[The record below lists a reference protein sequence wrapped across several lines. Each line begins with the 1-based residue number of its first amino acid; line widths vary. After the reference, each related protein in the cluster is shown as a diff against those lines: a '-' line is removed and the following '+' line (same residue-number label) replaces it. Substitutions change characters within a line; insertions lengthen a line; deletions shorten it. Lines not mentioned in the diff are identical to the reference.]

1 MALLGRGLLGV
12 WHDVEFSKDEDLTDF
27 HDWYTRE
34 HFPERLRV
42 PGFMRGRRY
51 EAVSGEP
58 YYAALYETESIKTL
72 ASATYHK
79 RLDNPTPWS
88 SRNLAR
94 FKNTNRTAFEVK
106 YSAGFGLGSGL
117 VVIWLSPKYE
127 MKESLKDWLI
137 YTTLPDVLVQPG
149 IVGAHFCIADPLVT
163 RVDSTEAHIRA
174 MPDQMADWIVMIEGH
189 NQQVLEQALSH
200 RLSSEEFGDQGISF
214 SSTTFH
220 RLIHSATSDD
230 HSNFTI

>member
-12 WHDVEFSKDEDLTDF
+12 WHDVEFSKNEDLTDF

-88 SRNLAR
+88 TRNLAR

-106 YSAGFGLGSGL
+106 YSDGFGLGSDL
-117 VVIWLSPKYE
+117 VVIWLSPKNE
-127 MKESLKDWLI
+127 VKESLKDWLI
-137 YTTLPDVLVQPG
+137 YATLPDVLLQPG
-149 IVGAHFCIADPLVT
+149 IVSAHFCIADPLVT

-174 MPDQMADWIVMIEGH
+174 MPDQIADWIVMIEGH
-189 NQQVLEQALSH
+189 NQQVLEQALSY
-200 RLSSEEFGDQGISF
+200 RLCSEAFSRQGIS
-214 SSTTFH
+214 SPSTTFH
-220 RLIHSATSDD
+220 RLIHCATSDD
-230 HSNFTI
+230 HSNFTV